1 MHININI
8 TSINIFNMKFTNI
21 LKSECIFAFI
31 VIIQFSLYAFVALVS
46 IEQNAAALSQNAAA
60 LSQNATA
67 ISSYDSGFKQGCTD
81 ATDKADHITTSG
93 GPRAFP
99 STFMKG
105 YYDGL
110 NHCNSGKPRIIP

>member
-8 TSINIFNMKFTNI
+8 TSISIFNMKVTNM

-31 VIIQFSLYAFVALVS
+31 VIFPFSLLAFVALVP
-46 IEQNAAALSQNAAA
+46 IEQNATAISQNTT
-60 LSQNATA
+60 S
-67 ISSYDSGFKQGCTD
+67 ISSYDSGFKQGCGD
-81 ATDKADHITTSG
+81 ATDKTDHITSSG

-110 NHCNSGKPRIIP
+110 NHCNSGKPRTIP

>member
-31 VIIQFSLYAFVALVS
+31 VIIQFSLYAFVELGS
-46 IEQNAAALSQNAAA
+46 IEQNAAALSQNT
-60 LSQNATA
+60 TA

-110 NHCNSGKPRIIP
+110 NHCNSGKPRTIP